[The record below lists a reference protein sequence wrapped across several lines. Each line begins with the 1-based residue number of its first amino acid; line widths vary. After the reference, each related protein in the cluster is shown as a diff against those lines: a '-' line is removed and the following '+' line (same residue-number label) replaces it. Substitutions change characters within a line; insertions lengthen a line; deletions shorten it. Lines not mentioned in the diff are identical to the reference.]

1 MCILPR
7 VLRTVNTKLQIRIA
21 ERRCRMVMGL
31 EHLIYE
37 TESIGLF
44 IPVKKSV
51 RNLTAVYEYLAGW
64 CGEGIAKIFSELHS

>member
-1 MCILPR
+1 
-7 VLRTVNTKLQIRIA
+7 
-21 ERRCRMVMGL
+21 MGL

-51 RNLTAVYEYLAGW
+51 RNLTAVSEYLAGW